1 MTPTR
6 ELGQTRGVGVRS
18 LTNGIMDTTTAHG
31 TFVFGI
37 FALMA
42 EYEAALIKERT
53 QAGLA
58 AARARGRTGGRKPKM
73 TPALINKAQRMYN
86 ARQFTMAEI
95 AQSCDVTPMT
105 IYRNITTGQTAAS

>member
-1 MTPTR
+1 
-6 ELGQTRGVGVRS
+6 VGVRS
-18 LTNGIMDTTTAHG
+18 LTNGLVDTTTAHG
-31 TFVFGI
+31 SFVFGM

-53 QAGLA
+53 QAGLIA
-58 AARARGRTGGRKPKM
+58 
-73 TPALINKAQRMYN
+73 

-105 IYRNITTGQTAAS
+105 IYRHITTGDSAHDS